1 MATELAPAK
10 ASRLRKALTS
20 LRARPLLAVAA
31 ALVAVSAVFAGWS
44 GYSWFGAANDPGVT
58 YGGTRDEVLRT
69 GRELV
74 AVLNTL
80 DYHRIEQDLARWRDA
95 STGPLRDQLSRT
107 DDTTK
112 KTLAQNAT
120 VSSGKVLDAALTEL
134 DTHAGTAKMLVAVE
148 ISVTKEGTAPAA
160 KRNRFAA
167 ALARTEAGWK
177 LSALDQLPVGAR

>member
-1 MATELAPAK
+1 MRT
-10 ASRLRKALTS
+10 
-20 LRARPLLAVAA
+20 RPLLAIAV
-31 ALVAVSAVFAGWS
+31 ALVAGTAVFAGWS
-44 GYSWFGAANDPGVT
+44 GYSWFTAANDPAVS

-80 DYHRIEQDLARWRDA
+80 DYHRIDEDLARWRDS
-95 STGPLRDQLSRT
+95 STGPLHEQLSRT
-107 DDTTK
+107 DEATK
-112 KTLAQNAT
+112 KTLAQNAA
-120 VSSGKVLDAALTEL
+120 VSAGKVLDAAVSEL
-134 DTHAGTAKMLVAVE
+134 DTHAGTAKMLVSVE
-148 ISVTKEGTAPAA
+148 ISVTKAGAAPAA